1 MQKIYLAL
9 FFAVLSCNVLGQD
22 WLSLFIGSAS
32 KYASFS
38 LLSST
43 SFPLRVSSSEAIYLL
58 SSSTV
63 AVSFPLAEVSERT
76 RCRSLLQFTLEEVIL
91 ALQKFYQFILFHAL
105 KLQKRMTRTTS

>member
-76 RCRSLLQFTLEEVIL
+76 DVGASSSLPWRKSFWRCKSSISSFFFML
-91 ALQKFYQFILFHAL
+91 
-105 KLQKRMTRTTS
+105 